1 MTQHGSAGSR
11 ALQSG
16 ARRPLLLGVQVH
28 HQSAK
33 RSYRAYRV
41 FDRQAS
47 GKAVIEF

>member
-1 MTQHGSAGSR
+1 MVAQAPGRYRVVRGGRCCSAYR
-11 ALQSG
+11 L
-16 ARRPLLLGVQVH
+16 H
-28 HQSAK
+28 HQSAE